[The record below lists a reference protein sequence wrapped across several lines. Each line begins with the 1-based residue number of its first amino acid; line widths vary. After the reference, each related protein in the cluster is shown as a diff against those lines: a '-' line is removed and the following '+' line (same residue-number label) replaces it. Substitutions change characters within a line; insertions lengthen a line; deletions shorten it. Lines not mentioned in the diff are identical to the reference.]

1 MFSDML
7 RLAAAATLAALTACG
22 PSEDERA
29 GREAEEAADRNAA
42 MAPAGDR
49 VSIDVEYETL
59 ENGLRVV
66 MAPDDTVPTVT
77 VGVYYG
83 IGFRIEPQDRTGFA
97 HLFEHLMF
105 QGSLHAEKGEFDR
118 LINGS
123 GGLSNGST
131 RFDFT
136 NFFEVVPSHVL
147 EPVLWAEAD
156 RMAFPDITEEK
167 LENQQAVVANEVK
180 LNVLNQPYG
189 GFPWLDMPQYANEN
203 WHNSHNF
210 YGALEDIRAATLADA
225 EDFHAKYYAPNNA
238 VLVIA
243 GDFDPDRALQWVEKY
258 FGPIPA
264 GEPAA
269 PPDLTE
275 PPQQEEKFAEKTD
288 PLAPRPALAFAY
300 HMPPRGTDEYY
311 AMALIDQILLQ
322 GEDSRLHQSLVQNA
336 GYASEVFGGINL
348 LGNLYNYDGPML
360 WTGALIHD
368 QQYSPDEIMADVDA
382 AVFRL
387 QSEPVSEETLERAR
401 TKILSSFYSTIESST
416 RFGLVDLLAAFA
428 LFDDDPGRINEI
440 EEAFDDVTPAL
451 IQKTAQDYLRPEN
464 RTVLRVEAG
473 AAEQS

>member
-1 MFSDML
+1 MFSDLL
-7 RLAAAATLAALTACG
+7 RIAAAATLAALAACG
-22 PSEDERA
+22 PSGDGRA
-29 GREAEEAADRNAA
+29 AREAEDAGRNAA
-42 MAPAGDR
+42 LAPEGDR

-105 QGSLHAEKGEFDR
+105 QGSRHAAKGEFER

-136 NFFEVVPSHVL
+136 NYFEVVPSHVL

-156 RMAFPDITEEK
+156 RMAFPDITKEK

-180 LNVLNQPYG
+180 LNVINQPYG

-210 YGALEDIRAATLADA
+210 YGALEDIEAATLADA
-225 EDFHAKYYAPNNA
+225 EQFHAKYYAPNNA

-243 GDFDPDRALQWVEKY
+243 GDFDPGQALKWVKKY

-264 GEPAA
+264 GEPPV
-269 PPDLTE
+269 PPDLSE
-275 PPQQEEKFAEKTD
+275 PPQTEEKFAEKTD

-300 HMPPRGTDEYY
+300 HMPPRGSDEYY

-322 GEDSRLHQSLVQNA
+322 GEDSRLHQSLVQEA

-348 LGNLYNYDGPML
+348 LGNMFNYDGPML

-368 QQYSPDEIMADVDA
+368 RQYSTEEIMADVDA
-382 AVFRL
+382 AIARL
-387 QSEPVSEETLERAR
+387 QNEPVSAETLERAR
-401 TKILSSFYSTIESST
+401 TKILSSFYGTIESST

-428 LFDDDPGRINEI
+428 LFDDDPARINDI
-440 EEAFDDVTPAL
+440 EEAFDGVTPAL
-451 IQKTAQDYLRPEN
+451 IQQTARDYLRAGN
-464 RTVLRVEAG
+464 RTVLRVKAG
-473 AAEQS
+473 AAEPA

>member
-1 MFSDML
+1 MFSDIL
-7 RLAAAATLAALTACG
+7 RLAAAATLAALAACG
-22 PSEDERA
+22 PPEDERA
-29 GREAEEAADRNAA
+29 AREAEEADRNAA
-42 MAPAGDR
+42 LAPEGDR

-105 QGSLHAEKGEFDR
+105 QGSRHAGKGEFDR

-156 RMAFPDITEEK
+156 RMAFPDITQEK

-203 WHNSHNF
+203 WYNSHNF
-210 YGALEDIRAATLADA
+210 YGAMEDIEAATLEDA
-225 EDFHAKYYAPNNA
+225 EAFQDQYYAPNNA

-243 GDFDPDRALQWVEKY
+243 GDFDPDRALDWVEQY

-264 GEPAA
+264 GGPIEK
-269 PPDLTE
+269 PDLTE
-275 PPQQEEKFAEKTD
+275 PPQTEEKFAEKTD

-300 HMPPRGTDEYY
+300 HMPPRGSDEYY
-311 AMALIDQILLQ
+311 AMALIDQIMLQ
-322 GEDSRLHQSLVQNA
+322 GEDSRLHQSLVQDA

-348 LGNLYNYDGPML
+348 LGNLFNYDGPML

-368 QQYSPDEIMADVDA
+368 QEYSADQIMADVDA
-382 AVFRL
+382 AVTRL

-401 TKILSSFYSTIESST
+401 TKILSSFYDTIESST

-428 LFDDDPGRINEI
+428 LFDDDPSRINDI
-440 EEAFDDVTPAL
+440 EEAFDGVTPAL
-451 IQKTAQDYLRPEN
+451 IQETAQDFLRAEN

-473 AAEQS
+473 ADEQS